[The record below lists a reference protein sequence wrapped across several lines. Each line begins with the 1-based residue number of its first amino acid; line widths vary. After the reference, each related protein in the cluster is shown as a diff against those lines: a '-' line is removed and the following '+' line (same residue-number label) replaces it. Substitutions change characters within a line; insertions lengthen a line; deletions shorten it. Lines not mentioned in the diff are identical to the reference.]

1 MDSYL
6 NILYVNNNIV
16 FFLFNLEISDNIID
30 DDGNCIKINKYGTD
44 YKYSLPS
51 KTFKYI
57 AQVKDGR
64 VITYPPLKIWS

>member
-1 MDSYL
+1 
-6 NILYVNNNIV
+6 
-16 FFLFNLEISDNIID
+16 LFNLEISDNIID

-51 KTFKYI
+51 KTFQYI